1 MDTGDIAIVAT
12 LAVGFVAFLLTLFA
26 LMRQSNND
34 LRVEIRETRVE
45 VREMRNEIR
54 LEMRAEAQASREQF
68 ERQSVRI
75 SEAEREQARIEG
87 ANRILSDV
95 LRQQS
100 HTHEVSAD

>member
-34 LRVEIRETRVE
+34 LRVEIREARAE
-45 VREMRNEIR
+45 VRELRN
-54 LEMRAEAQASREQF
+54 EMRAESRESREQF

>member
-26 LMRQSNND
+26 LIRQANGD
-34 LRVEIRETRVE
+34 LRDEIREARAE
-45 VREMRNEIR
+45 VRELRN
-54 LEMRAEAQASREQF
+54 EMRAEAQASREQF
-68 ERQSVRI
+68 ERHSVRI

>member
-1 MDTGDIAIVAT
+1 MDTGDIAIMAT

-26 LMRQSNND
+26 LMRQANGD
-34 LRVEIRETRVE
+34 LRDEIREARAE
-45 VREMRNEIR
+45 VRELRN
-54 LEMRAEAQASREQF
+54 EMRAEARESREQF

-87 ANRILSDV
+87 ANGILSDV

-100 HTHEVSAD
+100 HTHEVSGD

>member
-12 LAVGFVAFLLTLFA
+12 LALGFVAIMVTLFM

-34 LRVEIRETRVE
+34 LRVEIREA
-45 VREMRNEIR
+45 
-54 LEMRAEAQASREQF
+54 RAEARVEAREARNEAREARNEAREQF
-68 ERQSVRI
+68 EKQNVRI

-95 LRQQS
+95 LKQQS
-100 HTHEVSAD
+100 HTHEVSGD

>member
-26 LMRQSNND
+26 LIRQANGD
-34 LRVEIRETRVE
+34 LRDEIREARAE
-45 VREMRNEIR
+45 VRELRNE
-54 LEMRAEAQASREQF
+54 LRAEAQASREQF